1 MKWKFEI
8 KQKFRFIFFK
18 SAKQISFL
26 FSFVFSIVFLV
37 LLIISNF
44 WTIWHKTDHCVSG
57 WMMLFIYNSIVGFC
71 WTVLVQ
77 LALGLWTHVEN
88 WFSSQCLSHPTAP
101 RQSQSLYPKYSKHWP
116 YLLAATMS
124 CNCSKILNHG
134 LNDGSF
140 VSLFNFLGVNTF

>member
-44 WTIWHKTDHCVSG
+44 WTIWHKTDHCMSG

-88 WFSSQCLSHPTAP
+88 WFSSQRLSHPTAP
-101 RQSQSLYPKYSKHWP
+101 RQSQSTYPKYYKHCLYIYSGIDNWLCMP
-116 YLLAATMS
+116 
-124 CNCSKILNHG
+124 
-134 LNDGSF
+134 
-140 VSLFNFLGVNTF
+140 